1 MSSNLFL
8 SLNTRLQEKAKQLR
22 ESYIAEDLHQFVS
35 QLTTDTKDYR
45 KQLTRKLEEI
55 GGANHSTSS
64 VDGTSNETVDVLST
78 NERFECLPDDTK
90 ERIRMLV
97 RSEVTYTEDVEGCKV
112 ADEEECNRVASEWK
126 NDEAVSKMHQKLVDQ
141 GDIANDK
148 FWKRFAANL
157 HRELNTIGH
166 TSDQRAED
174 SDVGGHTTPTPQ
186 SERQSTS
193 SPEGRLAGN
202 AYDEDSDNDDDD
214 IITWD

>member
-1 MSSNLFL
+1 MVSHVVTARNAINE
-8 SLNTRLQEKAKQLR
+8 SLYPN
-22 ESYIAEDLHQFVS
+22 S
-35 QLTTDTKDYR
+35 
-45 KQLTRKLEEI
+45 
-55 GGANHSTSS
+55 
-64 VDGTSNETVDVLST
+64 
-78 NERFECLPDDTK
+78 LPDDTK

-126 NDEAVSKMHQKLVDQ
+126 NDEAVSKMHQKLGILCGYGSRPSVTLFAVDQ

-193 SPEGRLAGN
+193 SPEGRLAGD
-202 AYDEDSDNDDDD
+202 AYDKDSDNDDDD